1 MSTHQSVADGESTG
15 APLRLLAFDVE
26 DLAIVSASLQDAVV
40 QPADMAW
47 QKQTRRFVLALA
59 RFDWEAVASG
69 RKERCGTGL
78 HFDYVRLVTQTGFV
92 PGQDGP
98 PMNLLSI
105 RFEASSLPAGLVV
118 LTFSGAA
125 SIRLDV
131 ECLDAQMR
139 DIGPRWS
146 VDAAPGHVFETGD
159 AG

>member
-1 MSTHQSVADGESTG
+1 MSTHQSVAGGESTG
-15 APLRLLAFDVE
+15 MPLRLLAFDVE

-47 QKQTRRFVLALA
+47 QRQSRRFVLALA
-59 RFDWEAVASG
+59 RFDWVVAASG
-69 RKERCGTGL
+69 RRERCGTGL
-78 HFDYVRLVTQTGFV
+78 HFDFVRHVTQTGFL
-92 PGQDGP
+92 PGQEGP
-98 PMNLLSI
+98 PLNLLSI
-105 RFEASSLPAGLVV
+105 RFEPSSLPAGLVV

-131 ECLDAQMR
+131 ECLEAQLR
-139 DIGPRWS
+139 DIGPRWT